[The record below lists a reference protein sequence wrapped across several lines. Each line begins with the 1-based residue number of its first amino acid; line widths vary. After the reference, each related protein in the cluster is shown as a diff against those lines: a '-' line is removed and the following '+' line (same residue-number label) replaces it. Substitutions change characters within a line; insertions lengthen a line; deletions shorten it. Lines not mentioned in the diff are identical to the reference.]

1 MLDAPPTPDN
11 TLLLRQMQGI
21 RRDIHETH
29 EREARLIELVNRLAQ
44 RMDEG
49 FSRVREEFGRVRE
62 EFGRVREDIGGVR
75 GEVASLRGDLASLR
89 RDVDGLRGDLVL
101 MENRVLTAISETRRL
116 SERVDDLA
124 GGED

>member
-29 EREARLIELVNRLAQ
+29 EREARLIEPVDRLAL

-62 EFGRVREDIGGVR
+62 DIGGVR
-75 GEVASLRGDLASLR
+75 GKVASLRGDL
-89 RDVDGLRGDLVL
+89 VLV
-101 MENRVLTAISETRRL
+101 ENRVLTAISDTRRL
-116 SERVDDLA
+116 SERVDDLP